1 MISKLMIVYFYI
13 VLLDVYSLS
22 FSLILI
28 LTFTIK
34 FLVTSCDLHLCS
46 AQNVGV
52 IVRLERENFHVL
64 SMQGKVVEA
73 KPQAL
78 HKKKEFRN
86 TFALDS
92 EQNTIQK
99 RDIVKV
105 IDGPHSVCFFCQ

>member
-1 MISKLMIVYFYI
+1 M
-13 VLLDVYSLS
+13 
-22 FSLILI
+22 
-28 LTFTIK
+28 
-34 FLVTSCDLHLCS
+34 CS

-105 IDGPHSVCFFCQ
+105 VDGPHSV